1 MRRHSR
7 IVLLLFLGLMSNALV
22 FAQNTPD
29 QHARSLLSQSIAA
42 MGGIDLLRSVQTL
55 SYESVQHTFFHR
67 VEVSESLPQ
76 IIVYENN
83 EVLLQ
88 PKNYALKEKTNWRWT
103 DSAAQRNSQLTITP
117 QGGYTESDNK
127 KTPITADGFYKSV
140 DILAANPISAMLEA
154 HEATDLTLGMPSNEG
169 EVVTFHQSIYGQS
182 VKTTL
187 GINKG
192 THVLQ
197 WIEIEHS
204 YSQDVFAS
212 FWGRTVKR
220 VVLSGWLLDTSGLRF
235 PTKWQTSTNER
246 IDGQESLFNLKIN
259 PDVAASDF
267 AIPEDLKNSFDA
279 LHLSEEDLA
288 LRNHGDG
295 KHLDIADGVVMVPGK
310 TGAYNSL
317 VVKQDQGI
325 VVIEAPYTQAN
336 SEYIIANARKAFP
349 GAPITAVISTNQLQF
364 HLGGLPA
371 YAKAHVPI
379 YVLDSNMALMQRF
392 LAAQVSAGQIHGS
405 DIKLR
410 TVASRTE
417 LGSGANR
424 FSLIPF
430 RGTASARM
438 VAVYFPASKLLYC
451 SDLYLPQ
458 SWGGQYYTE
467 HLAEIRD
474 LIIRENIDVLQVSGV
489 SMVPHDWK
497 ELSALIPILQN

>member
-1 MRRHSR
+1 MRRHSKTA
-7 IVLLLFLGLMSNALV
+7 LLLFLALISNALAA
-22 FAQNTPD
+22 AQNFPD
-29 QHARSLLSQSIAA
+29 QRARELLSQSIAA
-42 MGGIDLLRSVQTL
+42 MGGLDLLRSVQTL
-55 SYESVQHTFFHR
+55 SYESAQHTFFHR

-83 EVLLQ
+83 EVVLQ

-127 KTPITADGFYKSV
+127 KTPITANGFYKSV
-140 DILAANPISAMLEA
+140 DILAANPIAALLA
-154 HEATDLTLGMPSNEG
+154 ACEATDLTLGTSSKESD
-169 EVVTFHQSIYGQS
+169 VVTFHQSVYGQP

-187 GINKG
+187 AINKE

-220 VVLSGWLLDTSGLRF
+220 AVLSGWLLDTSGLHF
-235 PTKWQTSTNER
+235 PTKWQISTNER

-267 AIPEDLKNSFDA
+267 AIPEELKNSFDA

-288 LRNHGDG
+288 LRNRGDG
-295 KHLDIADGVVMVPGK
+295 KHLDIADGVVMFPGK
-310 TGAYNSL
+310 AGAYNSL
-317 VVKQDQGI
+317 VVKQDKGI
-325 VVIEAPYTQAN
+325 VVIEAPYTKSN
-336 SEYIIANARKAFP
+336 SDYIIANARKAFH
-349 GAPITAVISTNQLQF
+349 GVPIT
-364 HLGGLPA
+364 
-371 YAKAHVPI
+371 I

-392 LAAQVSAGQIHGS
+392 LAAQVSEGQIHKS

-410 TVASRTE
+410 TVAARTE
-417 LGSGANR
+417 LGTGANR
-424 FSLIPF
+424 ISLIPF

-438 VAVYFPASKLLYC
+438 VAVYFPVLKLLYC

-458 SWGGQYYTE
+458 TWGGQYYTE

-474 LIIRENIDVLQVSGV
+474 LITREHIDVLQVSGV

-497 ELSALIPILQN
+497 ELSALIPVPKN

>member
-1 MRRHSR
+1 MGRHSKTA
-7 IVLLLFLGLMSNALV
+7 LLLFLGFMSNSLV
-22 FAQNTPD
+22 FAQNAPD
-29 QHARSLLSQSIAA
+29 QRARSLLSESIAA

-55 SYESVQHTFFHR
+55 SYQSVQHTFFHR

-83 EVLLQ
+83 EVLLRL
-88 PKNYALKEKTNWRWT
+88 KNHAIKEKTNWRWT
-103 DSAAQRNSQLTITP
+103 DSAAQRNSQLTIAP
-117 QGGYTESDNK
+117 QGGYTESDDK

-140 DILAANPISAMLEA
+140 DILAANPISAMLA
-154 HEATDLTLGMPSNEG
+154 AYAATDLSLGTPSNEG
-169 EVVTFHQSIYGQS
+169 NVVTFHQSVYGQP

-187 GINKG
+187 GINKK

-212 FWGRTVKR
+212 FWGRTIKR
-220 VVLSGWLLDTSGLRF
+220 VVLSGWLLESSGLHF
-235 PTKWQTSTNER
+235 PTKWQISTNER
-246 IDGQESLFNLKIN
+246 IDGQESLFNLKTN
-259 PDVAASDF
+259 PDVAVSDF
-267 AIPEDLKNSFDA
+267 AIPEEFKNSFDA
-279 LHLSEEDLA
+279 LHLSEQDLA
-288 LRNHGDG
+288 RRNHGDG
-295 KHLDIADGVVMVPGK
+295 QHLDIGDGVEMFPGK
-310 TGAYNSL
+310 IGAYNSL

-325 VVIEAPYTQAN
+325 VVIEAPYTNAN
-336 SEYIIANARKAFP
+336 SDYLIANIGKAFP
-349 GAPITAVISTNQLQF
+349 RVPITAVISTNQLQF
-364 HLGGLPA
+364 HLGGLAA

-392 LAAQVSAGQIHGS
+392 LAAQVSEGHIHKS

-410 TVASRTE
+410 TIAVRTE

-424 FSLIPF
+424 ISLIPF

-438 VAVYFPASKLLYC
+438 VAVYFPALKLLYC

-458 SWGGQYYTE
+458 AWGGQYYTE

-474 LIIRENIDVLQVSGV
+474 LIAQEHIDVSQVSGV

-497 ELSALIPILQN
+497 ELAASIPVPQS

>member
-1 MRRHSR
+1 MRWHSKTA
-7 IVLLLFLGLMSNALV
+7 LLLFLSLVSNPLAA
-22 FAQNTPD
+22 AQNTPD
-29 QHARSLLSQSIAA
+29 GRARELLSQSISA
-42 MGGIDLLRSVQTL
+42 MGGIELLRSVQTL
-55 SYESVQHTFFHR
+55 SYESAQHTFFHR

-88 PKNYALKEKTNWRWT
+88 PKNYALKEKTIWRWT
-103 DSAAQRNSQLTITP
+103 DSAAQRNTQLTVTP
-117 QGGYTESDNK
+117 QGGYTESVNK
-127 KTPITADGFYKSV
+127 KTPITADGFYKTV
-140 DILAANPISAMLEA
+140 DILAANPISAMLA
-154 HEATDLTLGMPSNEG
+154 AYEATDLTLGTPSSEG
-169 EVVTFHQSIYGQS
+169 DVVTFHQSVYGQP

-187 GINKG
+187 GINKE

-220 VVLSGWLLDTSGLRF
+220 VVLSGWLLDPSGLHF
-235 PTKWQTSTNER
+235 PTKWQISTNGR

-267 AIPEDLKNSFDA
+267 AIPEELKNSFDA
-279 LHLSEEDLA
+279 LHSSEEGLA
-288 LRNHGDG
+288 LRNHGDA
-295 KHLDIADGVVMVPGK
+295 KHLDIADGVVMLPGR

-317 VVKQDQGI
+317 VVRQDKGI
-325 VVIEAPYTQAN
+325 VVIEAPYTTAN
-336 SEYIIANARKAFP
+336 SDYIIAYAQKAFP
-349 GAPITAVISTNQLQF
+349 GVPIIAAISTNQLQF

-371 YAKAHVPI
+371 YVKAHVPV
-379 YVLDSNMALMQRF
+379 YVLDSNVALMNRF
-392 LAAQVSAGQIHGS
+392 LSAQVSDGHIHKS
-405 DIKLR
+405 DTKLR
-410 TVASRTE
+410 TVAARTE
-417 LGSGANR
+417 VGSGVNR
-424 FSLIPF
+424 ISLIPF

-438 VAVYFPASKLLYC
+438 LAVYIPAIKLLYC

-474 LIIRENIDVLQVSGV
+474 LITREHIDVLQVSGV

-497 ELSALIPILQN
+497 ELSALIPVPQN